1 MSQTAHLAYLARM
14 LSRFVYSHVL
24 GLLCNRPRGDLIS
37 PFLYSTALAHPVS
50 HKEHWIQVSLGLR
63 DQFIG
68 SVFYR
73 LFNDAIDLEVSSLQ
87 PSLLVISSCREPS
100 AKAVEREMSGWL
112 RSWL

>member
-1 MSQTAHLAYLARM
+1 MSQTAHLASLARM
-14 LSRFVYSHVL
+14 LSRFVYSHFL

-37 PFLYSTALAHPVS
+37 PFLYSTALAYPVS
-50 HKEHWIQVSLGLR
+50 HKENWIQVSLGLR
-63 DQFIG
+63 DQLIG

-87 PSLLVISSCREPS
+87 PSLLVISCREPS
-100 AKAVEREMSGWL
+100 AKAVEGEMSGWL

>member
-1 MSQTAHLAYLARM
+1 M
-14 LSRFVYSHVL
+14 
-24 GLLCNRPRGDLIS
+24 
-37 PFLYSTALAHPVS
+37 
-50 HKEHWIQVSLGLR
+50 SLGLR

-100 AKAVEREMSGWL
+100 AKAVEREMSGWR